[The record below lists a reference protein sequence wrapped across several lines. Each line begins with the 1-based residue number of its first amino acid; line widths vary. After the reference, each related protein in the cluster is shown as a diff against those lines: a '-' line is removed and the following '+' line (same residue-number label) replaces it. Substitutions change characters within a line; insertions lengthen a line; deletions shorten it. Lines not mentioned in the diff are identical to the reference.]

1 MALSTYW
8 LPLCPAHWLKLFLTK
23 WLAPSH
29 HWQKSSLYPV
39 AQASRLA
46 QSIPPLVSHPSVWFW
61 LALSRL
67 TSSRSIW
74 EKAAAWLAPATLL
87 QMHMQINGWQPEKA
101 CQVDIHSFIQ
111 NQVSSYKLVICYKWI
126 CGKINIQ
133 DIPVMS
139 YIFFFL
145 SLKHSKCAFRQSE
158 WQNASNAFHK
168 SQTFSNHSTQRVPG
182 LTHQIQRLASGQIC
196 HSP

>member
-139 YIFFFL
+139 YIFFF
-145 SLKHSKCAFRQSE
+145 SLWNTANVPSVNQSGRMPAMLFTNHKPFQTIQHRESLVWPIKFRD
-158 WQNASNAFHK
+158 
-168 SQTFSNHSTQRVPG
+168 
-182 LTHQIQRLASGQIC
+182 
-196 HSP
+196 